1 MSLGNAGNNF
11 DGYLPSFNI
20 DGDSNSEITEDSA
33 ASGGG
38 EGGGGEGG
46 GGEGGGGGGDGG
58 TDEFMEREAMAE
70 WESTTSR
77 YCTMG
82 MN

>member
-1 MSLGNAGNNF
+1 MHCLLQVSMGNAGNNF

-33 ASGGG
+33 SSKGGG
-38 EGGGGEGG
+38 DGREDGEVGGGGEA
-46 GGEGGGGGGDGG
+46 E
-58 TDEFMEREAMAE
+58 ELEEMEREAMAE

-77 YCTMG
+77 
-82 MN
+82 